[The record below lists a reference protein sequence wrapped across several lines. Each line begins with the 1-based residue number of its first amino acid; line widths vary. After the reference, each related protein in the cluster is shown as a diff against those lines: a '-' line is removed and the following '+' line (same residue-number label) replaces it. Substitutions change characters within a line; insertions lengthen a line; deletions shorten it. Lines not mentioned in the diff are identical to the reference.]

1 MWRWLRIGLFFFLL
15 GVAGFTG
22 LIGFSAYRIH
32 NAPAHLSAVPSP
44 SYAEQYMVSAA
55 DPYAVQAG
63 MEMLR
68 RGGSAVDA
76 AVAVQMAL
84 TFVEPPESSI
94 GGGGFLLYR
103 DGASGEMTVY
113 DGRETAPQAAT
124 SQRFL
129 LPGGFRM
136 PFWAAVVS
144 GRSVGVPGI
153 VAMLSLAHQEHGNLG
168 WGELFGPA
176 IEMAQRGIPMP
187 PRLQKQVAKDPSL
200 WLFPG
205 TRRLFAAKILSREP
219 MLRNPELGQTMRII
233 AQEGPGGFYQG
244 ELADKILAA
253 VNSRWIWSGDMTLED
268 LSSYRPEKRKPVCG
282 NYRAWTVCTIPPPS
296 SGGITVLQIL
306 GILEHFNLSAMKPNS
321 LEAVH
326 IFAEASRLAYIDQ
339 YDFIGDPEFVDVS
352 FEMML
357 NEDYLKDRA
366 RLIQTRTAMPAVQPG
381 QPAGGL
387 VNEKPEGMNGSGV
400 SNTTHFSIVDG
411 DGNVAAM
418 TSSIEVS
425 FGNRNMVG
433 GFILNSQLTDFF
445 FEPYRDDSLTANAVG
460 PGKRPRSWMSPT
472 IVLDSE
478 GEIRLIIG
486 SRGGSSIVAYVAK
499 TIIGVLDWNLSLQEA
514 ISLPNIVARGPDLL
528 LEKDTVVTE
537 LTGELVAMG
546 HRVNLRSLVSGL
558 HGMERIGKRWRS
570 GVDPRLGGAAAGK

>member
-1 MWRWLRIGLFFFLL
+1 MWRWLRISLFLFLL

-22 LIGFSAYRIH
+22 LIGFSAYRFH
-32 NAPAHLSAVPSP
+32 NAAHLSAVPALR
-44 SYAEQYMVSAA
+44 YAEEYMVSAA

-63 MEMLR
+63 LEMLR
-68 RGGSAVDA
+68 RGGSALDA
-76 AVAVQMAL
+76 AVAVQMVL

-103 DGASGEMTVY
+103 EGASGKVTVY
-113 DGRETAPQAAT
+113 DGREIAPHAAT
-124 SQRFL
+124 PQRFL

-136 PFWAAVVS
+136 PFWVAVVS

-153 VAMLSLAHQEHGNLG
+153 VAMLNAAHQEHGNLS
-168 WGELFGPA
+168 WDELFGPV
-176 IEMAQRGIPMP
+176 IEMAERGIPMP
-187 PRLQKQVAKDPSL
+187 LRLQEQVAKDPSL
-200 WLFPG
+200 WLFRD
-205 TRRLFAAKILSREP
+205 TRRFFATRILSRQP
-219 MLRNPELGQTMRII
+219 MLINPELGQTMRII
-233 AQEGPGGFYQG
+233 AQQGSSGFYEG
-244 ELADKILAA
+244 ELAGKIAGA
-253 VNSRWIWSGDMTLED
+253 VNSRWIWPGDMTLED
-268 LSSYRPEKRKPVCG
+268 LSSYRPEKRKAVCG

-296 SGGITVLQIL
+296 SGGVTVLQIL
-306 GILEHFNLSAMKPNS
+306 GILEHFNLSEMKPNS

-326 IFAEASRLAYIDQ
+326 IFAEASRLAHIDQ

-352 FEMML
+352 FEIML
-357 NEDYLKDRA
+357 DKDYLKERA
-366 RLIQTRTAMPAVQPG
+366 RLIQPQTALPAVQPG

-387 VNEKPEGMNGSGV
+387 MNEKPQKLNGNGS

-433 GFILNSQLTDFF
+433 GFMLNSQLTDFF
-445 FEPYRDDSLTANAVG
+445 FEPYRDDSLAANAVG

-472 IVLDSE
+472 IVMDSD

-528 LEKDTVVTE
+528 LEKDTVVTD
-537 LTGELVAMG
+537 LTGELVALG
-546 HRVNLRSLVSGL
+546 HRVKLNSLVSGL
-558 HGMERIGKRWRS
+558 HGMERIDKRWRS